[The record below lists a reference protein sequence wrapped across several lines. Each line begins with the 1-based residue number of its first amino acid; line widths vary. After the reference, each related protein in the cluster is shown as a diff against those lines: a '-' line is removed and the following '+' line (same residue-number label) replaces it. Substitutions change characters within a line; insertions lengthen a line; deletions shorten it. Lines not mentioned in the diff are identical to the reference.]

1 MWCVVWVRD
10 LNIYFFPRRLPVDS
24 SWLHPARPSSPLICT
39 LPFHMLTLP
48 VCGSTYAF
56 SLTCSQTCQGKHS
69 LTISLLKNISLPLCY
84 SHFCVSFRNNL
95 SSIKQLSWDFIGIA
109 EKCNINLKRNF
120 VMIPSPYYHCVCQ
133 EAPPLV
139 SCIFLFIFTLYFYR
153 LWYNW

>member
-10 LNIYFFPRRLPVDS
+10 LNIYFFSQGDCQLTVADS
-24 SWLHPARPSSPLICT
+24 ILHGRPPHWSAHYLS
-39 LPFHMLTLP
+39 HMLTPP

-109 EKCNINLKRNF
+109 EKCNINLRRNF
-120 VMIPSPYYHCVCQ
+120 VMIPSPYYYCVCQ
-133 EAPPLV
+133 ESSTTCLMY
-139 SCIFLFIFTLYFYR
+139 IFVYFY
-153 LWYNW
+153 LVFL